1 MSKKLSEAVTR
12 AVMVKAHLIPQEPY
26 RSIHAPWKC
35 ICTKCKRV
43 VTPTYTQV
51 RTRGRGCKYC
61 AKIYVDPKEAVAF
74 MLSKGLKPKE
84 RYKGAMSPWKSKC
97 LTCGKVVTPTY
108 SNVRTGHSGCRHCA
122 HKITVF
128 KRTKTKSQVFAY
140 LRSQGYAP
148 VKGAAFVSSEVTI
161 KCKHLPCGRIVQAR
175 YFTVQQGRGCCN
187 HCGTREGAKK
197 WARTLDEVQPILNKK
212 KITLL
217 EKKLLG
223 MRQKHLLQC
232 KKCNLIWKAR
242 LASVTS
248 DIGCPNCALYGLK
261 PNLKSYIYLIQNKEL
276 GSIKLGIANS
286 NKPRDRVDKH
296 IARGWEIYKLK
307 TFVSGTKARSV
318 ETECLKY
325 FRVVKGIPPHLSKSK
340 MPQGG
345 WTETFDARIVKP
357 STIWAKVEQLGRVGK

>member
-1 MSKKLSEAVTR
+1 MSKKLSESVTR
-12 AVMVKAHLIPQEPY
+12 TVMKNARLIPQEPY
-26 RSIHAPWKC
+26 KSIHSPWKC
-35 ICTKCKRV
+35 ICAKCKRV

-51 RTRGRGCKYC
+51 RTRGSGCKYC
-61 AKIYVDPKEAVAF
+61 AKTYVDPKEAAAF

-84 RYKGAMSPWKSKC
+84 KYKGALSPWKSEC

-122 HKITVF
+122 HKITVL
-128 KRTKTKSQVFAY
+128 KRRKTKSQVFAY
-140 LRSQGYAP
+140 LRSKGYAP
-148 VKGAAFVSSEVTI
+148 VKGAVFVSSKVSI
-161 KCKHLPCGRIVQAR
+161 KCEHIPCGRIVQAR
-175 YFTVQQGRGCCN
+175 YFSVQQGRGCCN

-212 KITLL
+212 KIALL
-217 EKKLLG
+217 EEKLLG

-248 DIGCPNCALYGLK
+248 DIGCPNCASYGLK
-261 PNLKSYIYLIQNKEL
+261 PNLTSYIYVIENKEL
-276 GSIKLGIANS
+276 ASIKLGIANS

-296 IARGWEIYKLK
+296 IARGWEIYNLK
-307 TFVSGTKARSV
+307 TFTSGTKARRV

-325 FRVVKGIPPHLSKSK
+325 FRKVKGIPPHLAKSQ

-345 WTETFDARIVKP
+345 WTETFDARIVKA
-357 STIWAKVEQLGRVGK
+357 SSIWAKVEALSRVKK